1 MKYNTVNEYDHFEF
15 DDVHISDFESHGIIF
30 NIVLDDVKI
39 LPENSCNRDIR
50 KMRTNELVF
59 SIENASIVTLIVE
72 GYKIY
77 NADGV
82 LMSEDEDKVLDESSY
97 KEVFD
102 CMPDGYA
109 FSITKEPCDDKF
121 KYTFV
126 LDGTNEKTYT
136 LIVEGTADR
145 QEWDRFMNLE

>member
-1 MKYNTVNEYDHFEF
+1 M
-15 DDVHISDFESHGIIF
+15 
-30 NIVLDDVKI
+30 I

-59 SIENASIVTLIVE
+59 SIENASIVTLIEE

-97 KEVFD
+97 KEVFLLVVGFER
-102 CMPDGYA
+102 CKDGQGE
-109 FSITKEPCDDKF
+109 FC
-121 KYTFV
+121 
-126 LDGTNEKTYT
+126 G
-136 LIVEGTADR
+136 
-145 QEWDRFMNLE
+145 